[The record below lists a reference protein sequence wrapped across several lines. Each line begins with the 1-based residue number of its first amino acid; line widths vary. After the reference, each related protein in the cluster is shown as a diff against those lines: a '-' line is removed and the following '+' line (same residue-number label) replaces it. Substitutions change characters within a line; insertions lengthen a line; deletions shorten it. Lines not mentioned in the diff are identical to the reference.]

1 MVFKDTFSR
10 ILPVY
15 DKQTQ
20 YSKFVLTQ
28 VAGSFLDGGAVSA
41 VFTYPLKYAHTALA
55 ADIGVVPKYTG
66 VIDCIMKTVEQ
77 NGVASLY
84 NGVGCEFANIF
95 IYRGV

>member
-1 MVFKDTFSR
+1 
-10 ILPVY
+10 
-15 DKQTQ
+15 
-20 YSKFVLTQ
+20 
-28 VAGSFLDGGAVSA
+28 
-41 VFTYPLKYAHTALA
+41 LKYAHTALA